1 MTAAHVTLI
10 LVAMVARYDVL
21 SDALS
26 DATTDSEHHAIMAEL
41 DTIAGWFEARGLDI
55 DAAVAEC
62 SALY

>member
-21 SDALS
+21 VDALS
-26 DATTDSEHHAIMAEL
+26 DAVTDSEHHAIMAEL
-41 DTIAGWFEARGLDI
+41 DTIAGWFETRGLDI
-55 DAAVAEC
+55 D